1 MPSMSAHMAI
11 ATRLSEK
18 LNVDKKDFIKGNLLP
33 DLYDDKVKSHY
44 KIQGKKYSVPDIN
57 KAIKSL
63 DLSSSLYLGYLSHL
77 LLDKYYFD
85 DYLLKYDSDLF
96 KDKTIYSDYDIIN
109 KDIIDY
115 FNLDVNY
122 IKGLM
127 KDFPKEINQKK
138 IDKNLEC
145 LDYNIDKKTNILDKN
160 NFLKFLDEIS
170 NKIYYDIITLGR

>member
-44 KIQGKKYSVPDIN
+44 KIQGKKYFVQDIN

-96 KDKTIYSDYDIIN
+96 KDKTTPN
-109 KDIIDY
+109 
-115 FNLDVNY
+115 
-122 IKGLM
+122 
-127 KDFPKEINQKK
+127 
-138 IDKNLEC
+138 
-145 LDYNIDKKTNILDKN
+145 
-160 NFLKFLDEIS
+160 DE
-170 NKIYYDIITLGR
+170 